1 MSDDI
6 VERLLAAK
14 GSVRHGPMDDGSYS
28 LGLLNNV
35 DLCHEAADEIDHLR
49 AVIAT
54 TRHTADH
61 WRRWALDVDRRTILV
76 PATHA
81 LCMVLTALDGETD
94 PEQLGIGDDPLD
106 DIPAWED
113 SR

>member
-6 VERLLAAK
+6 VERL
-14 GSVRHGPMDDGSYS
+14 VRQEHREECPA
-28 LGLLNNV
+28 
-35 DLCHEAADEIDHLR
+35 DLDVNMRCECLRDEAADEIDHLR

-61 WRRWALDVDRRTILV
+61 WRRWALEGSERY
-76 PATHA
+76 AAHA

-94 PEQLGIGDDPLD
+94 QEQLGIANTMPD
-106 DIPAWED
+106 DIPAWKD